1 MGFPP
6 RRGTV
11 GRLAVLACAPAAALA
26 IAWPAAAGTGSATA
40 TSARASSAGGAAAA
54 ALPPSAYVDVSV
66 ATVWTAL
73 TSPRPVDHPALTNP
87 VNIPRWL
94 SDMSL
99 ADKLG
104 LSNDNLTQ
112 TQALLGSRVYIL
124 AKQAGWDEVA
134 VPGQPTP
141 KNPFGYPG
149 WVPSAQLTTGHR
161 FAALQSHRP
170 FALVQAPT
178 AWLYD
183 NSALTR
189 ENMEISANTR
199 LPVLARAGQAILV
212 ATPDGGATWL
222 SARDATVY
230 RSASDIPYPTGA
242 SLVAYAQ
249 RFLHRPYLWAGRSGF
264 AFDCSGFTSTIYQVN
279 GITIPRDA
287 SAQAQYGGG
296 RMVSKNDLQPGDLLF
311 YATSQDPNSIYH
323 VAMYIGHQQMIEA
336 YDAATPV
343 RITAVRF
350 GTDYWGAER
359 FLRPGAARRND
370 VSRQPGIRR
379 IYSLHG
385 LRRER

>member
-1 MGFPP
+1 VASPW
-6 RRGTV
+6 RRGTI
-11 GRLAVLACAPAAALA
+11 GRRAVLAGAPAAALA
-26 IAWPAAAGTGSATA
+26 IAWPAAAGTGSAA
-40 TSARASSAGGAAAA
+40 AASARALSAAGAAAPGSLPA
-54 ALPPSAYVDVSV
+54 ASPPSAYVDVSV
-66 ATVWTAL
+66 ATVWTAP

-94 SDMSL
+94 GAMSL

-104 LSNDNLTQ
+104 LTNDNLTQ
-112 TQALLGSRVYIL
+112 TQALYGNRVYVL

-141 KNPFGYPG
+141 KNSLGYPG
-149 WVPSAQLTTGHR
+149 WVPSVQLTAGHG

-189 ENMEISANTR
+189 ENMQISANTR
-199 LPVLARAGQAILV
+199 LPALGRAGRAIRV
-212 ATPDGGATWL
+212 ATPDGGVKWL

-242 SLVAYAQ
+242 RLVAYAE

-279 GITIPRDA
+279 GITVPRDA
-287 SAQAQYGGG
+287 DAQAQYGGG
-296 RMVSKNDLQPGDLLF
+296 RMVSENDLQAGDLLF
-311 YATSQDPNSIYH
+311 YATSQDPSSIYH
-323 VAMYIGHQQMIEA
+323 VAMYVGHQQMIEA

-350 GTDYWGAER
+350 GPDYWGAES
-359 FLRPGAARRND
+359 FLRPGAAR
-370 VSRQPGIRR
+370 
-379 IYSLHG
+379 
-385 LRRER
+385 